1 MGGNDFFTF
10 YVWGVSSQASN
21 VPPYFSTVVLSMQNN
36 SSAAQQGYV
45 TYNGYPLLTHA
56 VVNPGATLTYS
67 NHFENDGCTPFVASL
82 LSYGMNGNGL
92 DPLGLPYTDQAST
105 FANNLGGV
113 QNGIYTNPEPDHRN
127 MDQGF
132 GMFSFGFVVSHQ
144 AAVFHKPAK
153 GSLDDPAFGQHGK
166 AALVF
171 ETWHHLQAQGAR
183 FAMRGHPSCE
193 GRTGI
198 GLVGPEAAQPAKPL
212 ERPTEELAGATLFGE
227 IGRSNANPQQQTQG
241 VHQNMAFAPLGFL
254 AGIITARPRMVGG
267 TDRLAVEDGGRG
279 LGSSPGLAPDKS
291 SEDFVNE
298 CPQPLA
304 SPATETAIDGF
315 PRPELLGQQSPG
327 TARSHQIKQAVKNA
341 PPLDRSSAS
350 AFGFGQQ
357 WFKNS
362 PLGVGQISWIRFVSH
377 PSCSQNPLD
386 KTCPRRIL
394 KRALTLVAGW
404 KPIWE
409 VSDQASNRRA
419 FGSWQCGRNARH
431 QVQMSVLGILESR

>member
-1 MGGNDFFTF
+1 MPKR
-10 YVWGVSSQASN
+10 SSS
-21 VPPYFSTVVLSMQNN
+21 
-36 SSAAQQGYV
+36 
-45 TYNGYPLLTHA
+45 
-56 VVNPGATLTYS
+56 
-67 NHFENDGCTPFVASL
+67 ESL
-82 LSYGMNGNGL
+82 EH
-92 DPLGLPYTDQAST
+92 
-105 FANNLGGV
+105 
-113 QNGIYTNPEPDHRN
+113 EPDHRN

-394 KRALTLVAGW
+394 KRALRQQQQMKRLITSLLTVAVCSILCAGCSSLQ
-404 KPIWE
+404 PAPE
-409 VSDQASNRRA
+409 QRAAASVRPWTGA
-419 FGSWQCGRNARH
+419 PADPSYPAAESAASWLNW
-431 QVQMSVLGILESR
+431 LK